1 MNRLFSRADWT
12 RQKFL
17 LPANGSAHICNG
29 DMQYNAST
37 YESAAAVPRF
47 QQQVPLPIS
56 SSIITRKNRRCS
68 LSLASSEKQKHPAIE
83 SVAGSLSPTRVPC
96 ASRGKRNEGL
106 RRTVRIPCL
115 ASAWPPKDQS
125 GKTRKPAGAASHQ
138 SASGR
143 WTTMA
148 RARVTS
154 PPPRLSA
161 TAASTDRE
169 VAPR

>member
-17 LPANGSAHICNG
+17 LPANGSAHICTG

-83 SVAGSLSPTRVPC
+83 SVAGSLSHTRVPC

-125 GKTRKPAGAASHQ
+125 GKTRKASRSCERSVGERSRDEDDGSGARDIA
-138 SASGR
+138 AN
-143 WTTMA
+143 
-148 RARVTS
+148 
-154 PPPRLSA
+154 A
-161 TAASTDRE
+161 TARDGERRS
-169 VAPR
+169 